1 MAMSFTPVSF
11 CQSSYIVAIEL
22 SSCLQGEHH
31 VAQKFTM
38 IGLPSLEIEAVLTL
52 LPSGVLIFTTGSD
65 VAGAVCET
73 AA

>member
-1 MAMSFTPVSF
+1 
-11 CQSSYIVAIEL
+11 
-22 SSCLQGEHH
+22 
-31 VAQKFTM
+31 M